1 MKVAIFQFQL
11 FGINT
16 YMVYDP
22 ATLEAAVIDPGMMT
36 PEEEEA
42 ISGFL
47 LKNNLKLNSIINT
60 HLHLDH
66 GAGNFYL
73 HNKFGV
79 PIFAHKND
87 EPLGERMMQQAR
99 MFGMNFD
106 FKNVKID
113 NYLSDGEIIKI
124 GDGELEVITVPGHS
138 PGSVALYDKK
148 DGFVIVG
155 DALFKGSIGRTDLTG
170 GNYNQLIESITK
182 RLLTL
187 PDDTIVYP
195 GHGDPTT
202 IGVEKRTNPFLT

>member
-1 MKVAIFQFQL
+1 
-11 FGINT
+11 
-16 YMVYDP
+16 
-22 ATLEAAVIDPGMMT
+22 
-36 PEEEEA
+36 
-42 ISGFL
+42 
-47 LKNNLKLNSIINT
+47 
-60 HLHLDH
+60 
-66 GAGNFYL
+66 
-73 HNKFGV
+73 
-79 PIFAHKND
+79 
-87 EPLGERMMQQAR
+87 LGERMMQQAR